1 MNSTIVRPA
10 IEGDLPRLTRI
21 YNYYVV
27 NTPITFDLRP
37 LTVEERRPWF
47 DEHSEHGRYRLLV
60 ADDGAGQLL
69 GYVSTGRFRS
79 KAAYD
84 PTVETS
90 IYCAPEAV
98 GRGIGTLLYRELF
111 RAIAEEDIHRL
122 VAGITLPNT
131 ASVALHR
138 RFRFHQVGI
147 FSANGRKFGRYWDV
161 GWFERAHLIE

>member
-10 IEGDLPRLTRI
+10 VEGDLPRLTRI

-27 NTPITFDLRP
+27 NTPITFDLQP
-37 LTVEERRPWF
+37 LTIEERWPWF

-69 GYVSTGRFRS
+69 GYASTGRFRS

-161 GWFERAHLIE
+161 GWFERALIE